1 MNLFDEDLS
10 QEKGQ
15 IIFAMSDEDTLI
27 ACLMLKQISETRV
40 KLRQMG
46 VKESYQGQCIGTK
59 LVEYAENWC
68 RKNGINE
75 IETHAREYAQE
86 FYLKLGY
93 EIQGERFLEI
103 NIPHRFMFKNLGMK
117 TEQKIN
123 NKGISERPGC
133 NLCRA
138 NSQRCKSRCKS

>member
-15 IIFAMSDEDTLI
+15 IIFAMSHEDTLI

-46 VKESYQGQCIGTK
+46 VKESYQGQGIGTK
-59 LVEYAENWC
+59 LVQYAENWC

-75 IETHAREYAQE
+75 IETHAREYA
-86 FYLKLGY
+86 
-93 EIQGERFLEI
+93 
-103 NIPHRFMFKNLGMK
+103 
-117 TEQKIN
+117 
-123 NKGISERPGC
+123 
-133 NLCRA
+133 
-138 NSQRCKSRCKS
+138 